1 MLLCSRKAA
10 EGWSA
15 ARGRAGAQ
23 TRCPAPALSSLAAL
37 SHLTGRAVSR
47 SDVWGLGELE
57 DFKEGRRTGLFFK
70 VCSGLWW
77 HGSSVSTADSELGTT
92 APRREEL
99 PLSWSWP
106 LGGN

>member
-47 SDVWGLGELE
+47 SDVWGLGEL
-57 DFKEGRRTGLFFK
+57 GRLQG
-70 VCSGLWW
+70 
-77 HGSSVSTADSELGTT
+77 
-92 APRREEL
+92 REENSL
-99 PLSWSWP
+99 IFEGLLEALVAWIVCECS
-106 LGGN
+106 